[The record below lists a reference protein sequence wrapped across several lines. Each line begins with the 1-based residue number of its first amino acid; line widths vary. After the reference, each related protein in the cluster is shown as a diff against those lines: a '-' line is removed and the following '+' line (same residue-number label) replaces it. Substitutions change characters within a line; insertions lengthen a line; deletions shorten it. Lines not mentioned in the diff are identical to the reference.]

1 MQKLKAK
8 VSKLSYI
15 SYFFSYTSPSEY
27 HNQNLEIA
35 IFPLTV
41 LTISIF
47 NQIISCPYFFS
58 QNPSKGGLGYW
69 PWMVH

>member
-35 IFPLTV
+35 IFPDSTYNFY
-41 LTISIF
+41 I
-47 NQIISCPYFFS
+47 
-58 QNPSKGGLGYW
+58 
-69 PWMVH
+69 

>member
-27 HNQNLEIA
+27 HNQKLEIA
-35 IFPLTV
+35 IFPLTI
-41 LTISIF
+41 LTVSMF
-47 NQIISCPYFFS
+47 NQIISWPYFFS
-58 QNPSKGGLGYW
+58 WNPSKGLGCW